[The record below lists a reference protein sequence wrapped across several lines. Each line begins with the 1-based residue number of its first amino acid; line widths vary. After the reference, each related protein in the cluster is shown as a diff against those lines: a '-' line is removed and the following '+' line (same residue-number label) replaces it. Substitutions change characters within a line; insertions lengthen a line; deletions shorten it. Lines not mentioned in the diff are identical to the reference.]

1 MPRGGVRKDAVF
13 NQFIQPKETC
23 KVGAK
28 TTTMTLI
35 DLGKLTDSVSV
46 RLTRKDADL
55 LKADA
60 EKHGFETMGAYVRA
74 VVLNNLSVPNE
85 RSSLLETL
93 LRVEFLVA
101 ECFKTFAPDPQDRAQ
116 VERLQERAEAVSRE
130 LLKSFVSKRVEASN
144 DGGINGG
151 I

>member
-1 MPRGGVRKDAVF
+1 MAVKKRSGF
-13 NQFIQPKETC
+13 QPVHSIKGD
-23 KVGAK
+23 VGLGA
-28 TTTMTLI
+28 TTTTKTLS

-46 RLTRKDADL
+46 RLTRKDSDL

-60 EKHGFETMGAYVRA
+60 EKHGFETLGAYIRA
-74 VVLNNLSVPNE
+74 VVLNNLAVPNE

-116 VERLQERAEAVSRE
+116 VERLQEQAEAVSRE
-130 LLKSFVSKRVEASN
+130 LLKSFVSRRIEVSK
-144 DGGINGG
+144 DGGISGG